1 MIKTKD
7 VCLEA
12 IVANPLEVSPATYQY
27 YKGLENRR
35 IIINDQIDAGIVETL
50 ILPLLEMD
58 NDGSGEPIEI
68 VLSSPGG
75 SVYDALCACNIIDN
89 LKTPTTIKVL
99 GYAFSMAGLL
109 LAAGYNN
116 PNVKKVCYKFS
127 TALLHAGSTYLEGS
141 ANIVKDT
148 FHFTEKMD
156 EEIKKYMLSHS
167 KMTEDEYVKMERY
180 EWYMMSDEMLRLGLV
195 DEIL

>member
-1 MIKTKD
+1 MRNNE

-12 IVANPLEVSPATYQY
+12 LIPNPMEVSPAIYQY
-27 YKGLENRR
+27 YKGLEQRR
-35 IIINDQIDAGIVETL
+35 IILNDQIDAGIVETL
-50 ILPLLEMD
+50 ILPLIDMD
-58 NDGSGEPIEI
+58 NDGSGDPIEI
-68 VLSSPGG
+68 ILSSPGG
-75 SVYDALCACNIIDN
+75 SVYDAMCACDIIDK

-99 GYAFSMAGLL
+99 GYAYSMAGLL

-116 PNVKKVCYKFS
+116 PNVKKVCYRFS

-156 EEIKKYMLSHS
+156 EEIKQYMLSHS
-167 KMTEDEYVKMERY
+167 KMTEEEYVKMERY
-180 EWYMMSDEMLRLGLV
+180 EWYMTSDEMLRLGLV